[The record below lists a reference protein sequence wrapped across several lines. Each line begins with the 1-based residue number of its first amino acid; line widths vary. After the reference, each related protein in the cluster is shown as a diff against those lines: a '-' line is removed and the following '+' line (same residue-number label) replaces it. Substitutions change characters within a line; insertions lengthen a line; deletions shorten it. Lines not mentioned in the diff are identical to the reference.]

1 LRHQLVL
8 GWQAVT
14 CTQAAVLDFAGDVV
28 LDLLKQGHGLARQ
41 GLGATGGV
49 VSLIGD
55 GRCSAGHEGIFKAQN
70 RDVKV

>member
-8 GWQAVT
+8 RRQAVT

-41 GLGATGGV
+41 GLGPTGGV
-49 VSLIGD
+49 VSLIGG
-55 GRCSAGHEGIFKAQN
+55 GRCIAVHGGIFKAQ
-70 RDVKV
+70 KPG